1 MTPIKTFNTR
11 VEADLARIALGAE
24 GIAATVVGLDA
35 ALEGGAEGVRLLV
48 ADDEVDAARKV
59 LAKTQAAGTG
69 KGKR

>member
-1 MTPIKTFNTR
+1 MTPIKTYNTR

-48 ADDEVDAARKV
+48 ADDKADAARKV
-59 LAKTQAAGTG
+59 LAKTQHGAGKKKT
-69 KGKR
+69 

>member
-1 MTPIKTFNTR
+1 MTPIRTYNSR

-48 ADDEVDAARKV
+48 ADDKVDAARKV
-59 LAKTQAAGTG
+59 LAKTQQGTG
-69 KGKR
+69 KKRV